1 MKTTRTLRVGA
12 MYRPATH
19 SAVPHLRLTG
29 DWLRAAGFPAGAPVD
44 VAIADGTL
52 TIRQRAAA
60 LNSRG
65 RRHFQK
71 G

>member
-19 SAVPHLRLTG
+19 RAVPHLRLTG
-29 DWLRAAGFPAGAPVD
+29 DWLRVAGFPAGAPVD

-52 TIRQRAAA
+52 TIRSRAA
-60 LNSRG
+60 LR
-65 RRHFQK
+65 K

>member
-1 MKTTRTLRVGA
+1 MRAGPFFVNMKTTRTLRVGA

-19 SAVPHLRLTG
+19 RAVPHLRLTG

-52 TIRQRAAA
+52 TIKPLRKVE
-60 LNSRG
+60 S
-65 RRHFQK
+65 
-71 G
+71 